1 LIIRCERC
9 STTYEL
15 DDAVLD
21 PGGSEVE
28 CSRCHHL
35 FTVHPPAA
43 AGRTMVG
50 IPAAEPA
57 RAPEPPA
64 TRPEPPAE
72 LPTGLEQRVAAQEPP
87 AALSRQVVK
96 VTPARTGPSIYR
108 PAGAQPAAARAPI
121 LRRDTVGAFESRL
134 RWSHRWRW
142 LAPVL
147 VVLLAAAGAGAWYL
161 RRARPAVDA
170 DKAHAHAL
178 ELALRD
184 DVTSLEEAGAVLDG
198 ALRVAPALHTARA
211 DRALLDL
218 LLAGALAAG
227 APGQEPPE
235 KGRALVARATETLDQ
250 LEKEGVAVR
259 EVARARV
266 VAAALGQ
273 DRATVARLATAAR
286 AQLADDVQ
294 VELAERAAEV
304 RAADRGVRDRAVGA
318 LGMLA
323 ARRPELLRARYLLA
337 RGQGLAGRKAEAQ
350 ATVEGL
356 LRSNP
361 RHEGGAAL
369 KAELAAAAPKP
380 AAPAA
385 ASAAPAPVLAAPAA
399 PAPTPA
405 APAAAAGA
413 APRKPAPQAEA
424 SAAARGTPVP
434 APAAVPAVPRTAPAA
449 PTPAGGAAEGA
460 ADSEGAGAPS
470 RLRPAAV
477 PDPEPVLG
485 GG

>member
-50 IPAAEPA
+50 IPAAGSVP
-57 RAPEPPA
+57 APEPPA
-64 TRPEPPAE
+64 LPPEPPTE
-72 LPTGLEQRVAAQEPP
+72 LEQRVAAQAPP
-87 AALSRQVVK
+87 AALPRQVVR
-96 VTPARTGPSIYR
+96 VTPARAGPSVYR

-161 RRARPAVDA
+161 RRAQPAVDVG
-170 DKAHAHAL
+170 KAHAHAL

-184 DVTSLEEAGAVLDG
+184 DVTSLEQAGAELDG
-198 ALRVAPALHTARA
+198 ALRVAPTLHSVRA

-227 APGQEPPE
+227 TPGQEPSE
-235 KGRALVARATETLDQ
+235 KGRALVARATETLDE
-250 LEKEGVAVR
+250 LEKEGVAAR

-356 LRSNP
+356 LRTNP

-369 KAELAAAAPKP
+369 KAELAAAPRP

-385 ASAAPAPVLAAPAA
+385 ASAAPAPAPAPAPAA
-399 PAPTPA
+399 PAPP
-405 APAAAAGA
+405 AGA

-424 SAAARGTPVP
+424 SAAAPGAPAR
-434 APAAVPAVPRTAPAA
+434 APAAAPAVPRTAPAA
-449 PTPAGGAAEGA
+449 PAPATGAAEGA
-460 ADSEGAGAPS
+460 ADADGGAPS

-477 PDPEPVLG
+477 PEPEPVLG